1 MHNKEKTVRITGT
14 QGENNHGD
22 PIFLLQFLNVLYIWL
37 IFVPSLKKN
46 WIVHHFQGNY
56 LNSESVHLVISAFSL
71 MSLLSNMDMNLQ
83 MLPKCF
89 LV

>member
-1 MHNKEKTVRITGT
+1 MRITGT

-22 PIFLLQFLNVLYIWL
+22 PIFLLQFLNVLYNNMADICAK
-37 IFVPSLKKN
+37 FEKN

-83 MLPKCF
+83 MLSKCF